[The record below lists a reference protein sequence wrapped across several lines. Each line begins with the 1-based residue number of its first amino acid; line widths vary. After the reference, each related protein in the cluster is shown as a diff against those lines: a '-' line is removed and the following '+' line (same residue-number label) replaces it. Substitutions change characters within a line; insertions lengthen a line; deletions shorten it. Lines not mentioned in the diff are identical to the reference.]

1 MYKIYGI
8 RGYMLN
14 QELLQV
20 PLGINNNIL
29 VTFHYDNLIVRPFGC
44 SRNIK
49 SLNQSF
55 LRIVV

>member
-1 MYKIYGI
+1 
-8 RGYMLN
+8 MLN

-55 LRIVV
+55 LRIVL